1 MPSLI
6 SQATL
11 ESYIRSLLYQKQT
24 QKIYQTL
31 KKHYQI
37 IKRYKKTWDINLI
50 EVIGDY
56 SGYYFTLKINQKISL
71 DLLEKELNKKSV
83 YIARNERCF
92 YHKEHFNHS
101 FRISLAQVTP
111 EQLKKSLDIIYQTI
125 LSLI

>member
-71 DLLEKELNKKSV
+71 DLLEK
-83 YIARNERCF
+83 
-92 YHKEHFNHS
+92 
-101 FRISLAQVTP
+101 
-111 EQLKKSLDIIYQTI
+111 
-125 LSLI
+125 